1 MIIFALIRQMS
12 GIYIHIPF
20 CRKKCLYCDF
30 YSGGLRIANWD
41 AYISAV
47 LNELIIRQNELK
59 NNPSTLYIGGGT
71 PSLIPEQYFI
81 NLINGLCTILKI
93 DAWKEFTVEANPE
106 DINDSKIKI
115 WIDAGVTRIS
125 LGVQSLND
133 EELKFIGRNH
143 DAKTAINAI
152 QALSKHFNNIS
163 LDLMYGLPGQTI
175 ESYTRTLAT
184 ILDFQPSHISSYS
197 LMLEEGTAMN
207 LLVSKNNIL
216 LPDEESWLQMNQCT
230 NEFLTDRGYHHYEIS
245 NYCRP
250 GFESKH
256 NSIYWEGQP
265 YLGLGPGAHSYDG
278 FNIRKIN
285 PGDIKGYINFYSGI
299 TLKDK
304 TGDKKPFYSEEN
316 LTEKELKEEMIMTRL
331 RTAKGLNT
339 AEFEYKFGTD
349 QKNYL
354 LQKARKYIDLNF
366 LKEINDNLILTPAGI
381 NISNSI
387 ILDLV

>member
-41 AYISAV
+41 AYITAV

-81 NLINGLCTILKI
+81 NLINGINTILKI
-93 DAWKEFTVEANPE
+93 DAWQEFTIEANPE
-106 DINDSKIKI
+106 DINDSKIKT

-125 LGVQSLND
+125 LGVQSLQD
-133 EELKFIGRNH
+133 QELKNIGRNH
-143 DAKTAINAI
+143 DAQTALNAI

-175 ESYTRTLAT
+175 ESYTQTLAT

-197 LMLEEGTAMN
+197 LMLEEGTALN
-207 LLVSKNNIL
+207 ILVSKNNIL
-216 LPDEESWLQMNQCT
+216 LPDEESWLQMNQYT
-230 NEFLTDRGYHHYEIS
+230 NEFLTDRGYQHYEIS

-285 PGDIKGYINFYSGI
+285 PGDIKGYINFYSAI

-304 TGDKKPFYSEEN
+304 TGDKKSFYSEEN
-316 LTEKELKEEMIMTRL
+316 LTEKELQEEMIMTRL

-339 AEFEYKFGTD
+339 AEFENKFGTY

-354 LQKARKYIDLNF
+354 LQKARKYIDLNY
-366 LKEINDNLILTPAGI
+366 LKEINDRLILTPEGI

>member
-47 LNELIIRQNELK
+47 LNELIIRKNELK
-59 NNPSTLYIGGGT
+59 NNPSTLYSGGGT

-81 NLINGLCTILKI
+81 NLINGIRSILKI
-93 DAWKEFTVEANPE
+93 DAWQEVTIEANPE
-106 DINDSKIKI
+106 DINVSKIKT
-115 WIDAGVTRIS
+115 WVDAGVTRIS
-125 LGVQSLND
+125 LGVQSLQD
-133 EELKFIGRNH
+133 QELKIIGRNH
-143 DAKTAINAI
+143 DAQTAINAI
-152 QALSKHFNNIS
+152 QILSKNFNNIS

-175 ESYTRTLAT
+175 ESYTQTLAT
-184 ILDFQPSHISSYS
+184 ILEFQPSHISSYS

-216 LPDEESWLQMNQCT
+216 LPDEESWLRMNQCT

-245 NYCRP
+245 NYYRP

-285 PGDIKGYINFYSGI
+285 PGDIKGYINFYSAI
-299 TLKDK
+299 PLKDK
-304 TGDKKPFYSEEN
+304 TGEKKSFYSEEN
-316 LTEKELKEEMIMTRL
+316 LTEKELQEEMIMTRL
-331 RTAKGLNT
+331 RTVKGLNT
-339 AEFEYKFGTD
+339 TEFEYKFGTD
-349 QKNYL
+349 QKKYL

-366 LKEINDNLILTPAGI
+366 LREINDNLILTPTGI

>member
-41 AYISAV
+41 AYITAV

-81 NLINGLCTILKI
+81 NLINGIRTILKI
-93 DAWKEFTVEANPE
+93 DAWQEFTIEANPE
-106 DINDSKIKI
+106 DINDSKIKT

-125 LGVQSLND
+125 LGVQSLQYP
-133 EELKFIGRNH
+133 ELKNIGRNH
-143 DAKTAINAI
+143 DAQTALNAI

-175 ESYTRTLAT
+175 ESYTQTLAT

-197 LMLEEGTAMN
+197 LMLEEGTALN
-207 LLVSKNNIL
+207 LLVSKNNIS
-216 LPDEESWLQMNQCT
+216 LPDEESWLQMNQYT
-230 NEFLTDRGYHHYEIS
+230 NEFLTDRGYQHYEIS

-285 PGDIKGYINFYSGI
+285 PGDIKGYINFYSAI
-299 TLKDK
+299 PLKNK
-304 TGDKKPFYSEEN
+304 TGDKKSFYSEEN
-316 LTEKELKEEMIMTRL
+316 LTEKELQEEMIMTRL

-339 AEFEYKFGTD
+339 AEFENKFGTY

-354 LQKARKYIDLNF
+354 LQKARKYIDLNY
-366 LKEINDNLILTPAGI
+366 LKEINDRLILTPEGI